1 MLNKGLSRVQRVCRG
16 VMWEC
21 VLCKKRRDRVEV
33 EGSKVLSRVMLSRT
47 VSVEQKIYLCGDAKA
62 FWISG
67 AATAD
72 IEHVK
77 DSGTSRSTLK
87 QGLQNTLRLLINLLS
102 LSTTLQKILQVA
114 SFGCPI
120 TDQRGP
126 TNSISNQHGLEACE
140 TATFDPF
147 HPEVPANLHTAHAGT
162 SHFSTLILRVL
173 LQLRFKLIISLSRFQ
188 DKTPI
193 TRPS

>member
-1 MLNKGLSRVQRVCRG
+1 VLNKGLSRVQRVCRG

-72 IEHVK
+72 KNMSKIQELLEAHSNKAFKTPSACSLTYSVCQPHCRK
-77 DSGTSRSTLK
+77 SSRSH
-87 QGLQNTLRLLINLLS
+87 LL
-102 LSTTLQKILQVA
+102 A
-114 SFGCPI
+114 AP
-120 TDQRGP
+120 
-126 TNSISNQHGLEACE
+126 
-140 TATFDPF
+140 
-147 HPEVPANLHTAHAGT
+147 
-162 SHFSTLILRVL
+162 
-173 LQLRFKLIISLSRFQ
+173 
-188 DKTPI
+188 
-193 TRPS
+193 